1 MTILQICQDAAL
13 ELSLVQPTSVV
24 STTDD
29 TAKKLA
35 RHLQK
40 TCLALAKR
48 YDWQILRSEFTFTT
62 TAADEQAGAIPG
74 DFLRF
79 VQNTMYNRTQRRHVR
94 GPLSPAEW
102 QKYKADTTTP
112 VFDNF
117 YKRGNAIYITPTP
130 EAGETIAFEYIKTAI
145 GTNSG
150 GTDLTRFV
158 NDSDEPFW
166 DAELLTLGVVYR
178 YRQAERLDYAE
189 ELREFELAY
198 ADQVKQDGGRRML
211 DMDSYR
217 LDSMTPYELDYR
229 VIT

>member
-1 MTILQICQDAAL
+1 
-13 ELSLVQPTSVV
+13 V
-24 STTDD
+24 
-29 TAKKLA
+29 
-35 RHLQK
+35 
-40 TCLALAKR
+40 
-48 YDWQILRSEFTFTT
+48 
-62 TAADEQAGAIPG
+62 
-74 DFLRF
+74 
-79 VQNTMYNRTQRRHVR
+79 
-94 GPLSPAEW
+94 
-102 QKYKADTTTP
+102 
-112 VFDNF
+112 
-117 YKRGNAIYITPTP
+117 
-130 EAGETIAFEYIKTAI
+130 
-145 GTNSG
+145 G

-158 NDSDEPFW
+158 NDTDEPFW